1 MMEWFTSLLSTTYV
15 LGSIPIILLVILAV
29 TRIDGNLS
37 RKSLMSWSVAR
48 PLGSL
53 YSFLIE
59 IAQPATVTT
68 IRDWDATEIRE
79 SSSINVSKES
89 DFPEGWWTGDEV
101 FRLERRAIFSKV
113 GNAYFHQFAWMC
125 SVYPKRK
132 YPNDVERDDGWNIG
146 EESLDEAWLFI
157 AHTSRF
163 VKPGDYHAFEIC
175 GFPLFLIQGKDGII
189 RSFHN
194 VCRHRAY
201 PVISR
206 KKSGSTTVMGCRYH
220 GWSYDTQG
228 YLIKAPQ
235 FECLEGFDKSQNSLF
250 EIHTR
255 ITKHG
260 FIFVNLD
267 SRNDVAEPD
276 LEVHAIDRFANAN
289 QISQRSSRID
299 GWEVEGRFNWKLAVL
314 DMHGNNHSSART
326 NQESG
331 NLRSVLQSM
340 FSVSSRDQNG
350 YRYTNLDVFPATSIH
365 VTGKGGIW
373 FSVSIVPMNVGRSS
387 IRCDIYERFAV
398 RNADRNHAV
407 VADVKPW
414 FVSEIAKLETAY
426 KTLNAPG
433 SCKTDCDNQLSLRDG
448 MVARLHD
455 NALQELILSN
465 LKSHLT
471 LERVQGEEIWP
482 TVRLS
487 STSDKYKRAN
497 ELCKEL
503 EAFVEDAGCS
513 KGLTKTRVK
522 DPLDW

>member
-1 MMEWFTSLLSTTYV
+1 MMECFTSLLSTTYV

-29 TRIDGNLS
+29 TPVDGNLS
-37 RKSLMSWSVAR
+37 RKSLLSWPVAR
-48 PLGSL
+48 PLASL

-59 IAQPATVTT
+59 VAQPATVTT
-68 IRDWDATEIRE
+68 ISDWDATEIRE

-101 FRLERRAIFSKV
+101 FLLERRAIFSK
-113 GNAYFHQFAWMC
+113 
-125 SVYPKRK
+125 
-132 YPNDVERDDGWNIG
+132 
-146 EESLDEAWLFI
+146 AWLFV

-206 KKSGSTTVMGCRYH
+206 KKSGSTTVIGCRYH

-267 SRNDVAEPD
+267 ARNDVAEPE

-289 QISQRSSRID
+289 RISRRSSRID

-326 NQESG
+326 NQESR

-340 FSVSSRDQNG
+340 FSVSSRDQNR
-350 YRYTNLDVFPATSIH
+350 YRYTNLDVFPASSIH

-387 IRCDIYERFAV
+387 VRCDIYEHFAV
-398 RNADRNHAV
+398 RNADRKHAV
-407 VADVKPW
+407 VADIKPW
-414 FVSEIAKLETAY
+414 FASKIAKLETAY

-448 MVARLHD
+448 MVEARLHD

-482 TVRLS
+482 TVQLS

-513 KGLTKTRVK
+513 KGLSKTRVK